1 MSLTLYLYLERM
13 VRTLKVSVERKTF
26 WVRFEGKSGRKWCSL
41 TEHSRGSVSTLGF
54 EKEEVGW
61 LIEYLTKAIELK
73 SYMGFN
79 RKH

>member
-26 WVRFEGKSGRKWCSL
+26 LVRFEGESDGKWCSL
-41 TEHSRGSVSTLGF
+41 TKHSRGSVSTLGF

-79 RKH
+79 IKH

>member
-13 VRTLKVSVERKTF
+13 VRTLKVFVERKTF
-26 WVRFEGKSGRKWCSL
+26 LVRFKGESSGKWCSL

-79 RKH
+79 IKH

>member
-1 MSLTLYLYLERM
+1 MSLNLYLYLERM

-26 WVRFEGKSGRKWCSL
+26 LVNFEGESGGKWCSL
-41 TEHSRGSVSTLGF
+41 TEHNRGSVSTLGF

>member
-13 VRTLKVSVERKTF
+13 VRTLKVSMERKTF
-26 WVRFEGKSGRKWCSL
+26 LVRFEGESGGKWCSL

>member
-26 WVRFEGKSGRKWCSL
+26 LVKFEGESGGKWCSL
-41 TEHSRGSVSTLGF
+41 IEHNRGSVSTLGF